1 MPRERTISREYIDK
15 YEDGMTDMDLLSN
28 KNIDWLTMQWT
39 RPIYAAFV
47 FGTFMVLKMSKIFED
62 KDCWTVTNMIHGVT
76 TFLIFHWVK
85 GCPDESTQ
93 GAYNG
98 LTLYEQM
105 DAGTPW
111 TITKK
116 FFMLV
121 PTVITLLACA
131 AASYEPVYV
140 VVNLSVFLILIIAKI
155 PEMHRVRI
163 FGINSTEG
171 IDSKIEYTP
180 PRKASLE
187 RMKSTSSDR
196 GSGKKR
202 K

>member
-1 MPRERTISREYIDK
+1 
-15 YEDGMTDMDLLSN
+15 MTDMDLMAN
-28 KNIDWLTMQWT
+28 KNIDWLTMTWT

-47 FGTFMVLKMSKIFED
+47 FLTYLTLSMSNLFPA
-62 KDCWTVTNMIHGVT
+62 KDCWTVVNVLHGVA
-76 TFLIFHWVK
+76 TFSLFHWIK
-85 GCPDESTQ
+85 GCPDEQTQ

-111 TITKK
+111 TVTKK

-121 PTVITLLACA
+121 PTLITLLACSSA
-131 AASYEPVYV
+131 DYEAVYV
-140 VVNLSVFLILIIAKI
+140 VVNCGIFLILIIAKI
-155 PEMHRVRI
+155 PSMHRVRI
-163 FGINSTEG
+163 FGINSTPG

-180 PRKASLE
+180 PRKSSTE
-187 RMKSTSSDR
+187 RQTSTSSTASNR
-196 GSGKKR
+196 KKS